1 MCKAKSMSRAK
12 PILRMAFCGA
22 DKGLAEGGAWGALK
36 ALGAGGAESLADMPP
51 FCLA

>member
-22 DKGLAEGGAWGALK
+22 DKGLGGENDGEDAEATI
-36 ALGAGGAESLADMPP
+36 PP
-51 FCLA
+51 LCRACPMACTVQA